1 MGYLEDLSALSGL
14 TGIRASTSQS
24 TNAHYVTGT
33 AVADSSGGSVLVD
46 MGGTTVS
53 GSGDQWVEL
62 PTTCEV
68 RDGDVVQ
75 VRLLGADGTAKSMCV
90 TGVVGGGDRTGLAAR
105 EAREDAASAVKVAK
119 DAQSTAT
126 DAQNK
131 AQEVEERVEVVN
143 TNLETTSKDI
153 LATIDTRVTTVQTD
167 VDTNAENVNDLNSRL
182 TDEIK
187 ARQSFMRFS
196 EESSDPTLTLG
207 QTDSPAQVK
216 LTNKQLQFLYLNTVV
231 AYMSGDALLI
241 NNAKILQQLQL
252 GGFSFVPRGNGNL
265 AFKWV
270 GGDS

>member
-75 VRLLGADGTAKSMCV
+75 VRLLGAEGTAKSMCV

-105 EAREDAASAVKVAK
+105 EAREDAASAVKVA
-119 DAQSTAT
+119 DAASADASQALSETRDLVTLRIDSSRGTVFRNDSTSTVLTVHCYKRGAEIT
-126 DAQNK
+126 TLAALRAAMGDQTARIRWWVLREGDADW
-131 AQEVEERVEVVN
+131 VS
-143 TNLETTSKDI
+143 LS
-153 LATIDTRVTTVQTD
+153 
-167 VDTNAENVNDLNSRL
+167 
-182 TDEIK
+182 
-187 ARQSFMRFS
+187 
-196 EESSDPTLTLG
+196 SSDPMLSQDGFALTITPDDISIKCTFKAEVV
-207 QTDSPAQVK
+207 TD
-216 LTNKQLQFLYLNTVV
+216 
-231 AYMSGDALLI
+231 
-241 NNAKILQQLQL
+241 
-252 GGFSFVPRGNGNL
+252 
-265 AFKWV
+265 
-270 GGDS
+270 

>member
-14 TGIRASTSQS
+14 TGPRASTFQA

-105 EAREDAASAVKVAK
+105 EAREDAASAVKVA
-119 DAQSTAT
+119 DAASADASQALSETRDLVTLRIDSSRGTVFRNDSTSTVLTVHCYKRGAEIT
-126 DAQNK
+126 TLAALRAAMGDQTARIRWWVLREGDADW
-131 AQEVEERVEVVN
+131 VS
-143 TNLETTSKDI
+143 LS
-153 LATIDTRVTTVQTD
+153 
-167 VDTNAENVNDLNSRL
+167 
-182 TDEIK
+182 
-187 ARQSFMRFS
+187 
-196 EESSDPTLTLG
+196 SSDPMLSQDGFALTITPDDVTVKCTFKAEVV
-207 QTDSPAQVK
+207 TD
-216 LTNKQLQFLYLNTVV
+216 
-231 AYMSGDALLI
+231 
-241 NNAKILQQLQL
+241 
-252 GGFSFVPRGNGNL
+252 
-265 AFKWV
+265 
-270 GGDS
+270 

>member
-105 EAREDAASAVKVAK
+105 EAREDAASAVKVA
-119 DAQSTAT
+119 DAASADASQALSETRDLVTLRIDSSRGTVFKNDSTSTVLTVHCYKRGVEITTLTALR
-126 DAQNK
+126 DALGDQTARIRWWVLREGDADWVSLSASDPIVGRDGFEVTLTPSDVDGKCSFK
-131 AQEVEERVEVVN
+131 AEVV
-143 TNLETTSKDI
+143 
-153 LATIDTRVTTVQTD
+153 TD
-167 VDTNAENVNDLNSRL
+167 
-182 TDEIK
+182 
-187 ARQSFMRFS
+187 
-196 EESSDPTLTLG
+196 
-207 QTDSPAQVK
+207 
-216 LTNKQLQFLYLNTVV
+216 
-231 AYMSGDALLI
+231 
-241 NNAKILQQLQL
+241 
-252 GGFSFVPRGNGNL
+252 
-265 AFKWV
+265 
-270 GGDS
+270 

>member
-14 TGIRASTSQS
+14 TGRQTPASQA

-105 EAREDAASAVKVAK
+105 EAREDAASAVKVA
-119 DAQSTAT
+119 DAASADASQALSETRDLVTLRIDSSRGTVFKNSEVSTVLTVRCYKRGQELTTLTALRQAMLDAT
-126 DAQNK
+126 ARIRWYVLRDGDTDW
-131 AQEVEERVEVVN
+131 V
-143 TNLETTSKDI
+143 S
-153 LATIDTRVTTVQTD
+153 LAD
-167 VDTNAENVNDLNSRL
+167 
-182 TDEIK
+182 
-187 ARQSFMRFS
+187 
-196 EESSDPTLTLG
+196 SDPMLSNDGFTLTVTPNDVTVKCTFKAEIV
-207 QTDSPAQVK
+207 TD
-216 LTNKQLQFLYLNTVV
+216 
-231 AYMSGDALLI
+231 
-241 NNAKILQQLQL
+241 
-252 GGFSFVPRGNGNL
+252 
-265 AFKWV
+265 
-270 GGDS
+270 

>member
-105 EAREDAASAVKVAK
+105 EAREDAASAVKVA
-119 DAQSTAT
+119 DAASADASQALSETRDLVTLRIDSSRGTVFKNDSTST
-126 DAQNK
+126 VLTVHCYKRGLEITRLQGLRDALDDQTARIRWWVLREGDTSWVSLPSTSSLISDDGFTLTITPDDVTVKCTFK
-131 AQEVEERVEVVN
+131 AEVV
-143 TNLETTSKDI
+143 
-153 LATIDTRVTTVQTD
+153 TD
-167 VDTNAENVNDLNSRL
+167 
-182 TDEIK
+182 
-187 ARQSFMRFS
+187 
-196 EESSDPTLTLG
+196 
-207 QTDSPAQVK
+207 
-216 LTNKQLQFLYLNTVV
+216 
-231 AYMSGDALLI
+231 
-241 NNAKILQQLQL
+241 
-252 GGFSFVPRGNGNL
+252 
-265 AFKWV
+265 
-270 GGDS
+270 

>member
-105 EAREDAASAVKVAK
+105 EAREDAASAVKVA
-119 DAQSTAT
+119 DAASADASQALSETRDLVTLRIDSSRGTVFRNDSTSTVLTVHCYKRGAEIT
-126 DAQNK
+126 TLTALRAAMGDQTARIRWWVLREGDADW
-131 AQEVEERVEVVN
+131 VS
-143 TNLETTSKDI
+143 LS
-153 LATIDTRVTTVQTD
+153 
-167 VDTNAENVNDLNSRL
+167 
-182 TDEIK
+182 
-187 ARQSFMRFS
+187 
-196 EESSDPTLTLG
+196 SSDPMLSQDGFTLAITPDDVTVKCTFKAEIV
-207 QTDSPAQVK
+207 TD
-216 LTNKQLQFLYLNTVV
+216 
-231 AYMSGDALLI
+231 
-241 NNAKILQQLQL
+241 
-252 GGFSFVPRGNGNL
+252 
-265 AFKWV
+265 
-270 GGDS
+270 